1 MSAPLREALHLPSVA
16 GRHMLVG
23 AGCAL
28 LNIGIVYVGTAVLHW
43 PYLAA
48 AWLTCFITIP
58 TSYFL
63 HRRHSFRLAGRAN
76 WGEFGRFLGQQFLQ
90 FCAGLALLSAGVEWL
105 GLNPTL
111 AMAAATAV
119 LWLFSF
125 LVQWRWVFRAALR
138 SGRR

>member
-1 MSAPLREALHLPSVA
+1 
-16 GRHMLVG
+16 MLVG
-23 AGCAL
+23 AACAG
-28 LNIGIVYVGTAVLHW
+28 LNIGLVFVGTALLHW

-63 HRRHSFRLAGRAN
+63 HRRHSFRLSERAS
-76 WGEFGRFLGQQFLQ
+76 WPEFGRFLGQQFLQ
-90 FCAGLALLSAGVEWL
+90 FCAGLVLLSIGVEWL

-111 AMAAATAV
+111 AMVAATAV

-125 LVQWRWVFRAALR
+125 LVQWRWVFRTALHA
-138 SGRR
+138 RRR

>member
-1 MSAPLREALHLPSVA
+1 MPERKLLPLM
-16 GRHMLVG
+16 GRHAWVG
-23 AGCAL
+23 LLCAL
-28 LNIGIVYVGTAVLHW
+28 LNIGLVHAGTAWLHW

-48 AWLTCFITIP
+48 AWLTCIITIP

-63 HRRHSFRLAGRAN
+63 HRRHSFRLQESASWR
-76 WGEFGRFLGQQFLQ
+76 EFGRFVGQQLLQ

-111 AMAAATAV
+111 AMALATAV

-125 LVQWRWVFRAALR
+125 VVQWRWVFRTGLR
-138 SGRR
+138 SGRG

>member
-1 MSAPLREALHLPSVA
+1 MSEAPRLPGTA

-28 LNIGIVYVGTAVLHW
+28 LNIGLVHLGTAVLHW

-58 TSYFL
+58 LSYFL
-63 HRRHSFRLAGRAN
+63 HRRHSFRLAERAS
-76 WGEFGRFLGQQFLQ
+76 WPEFARFVGQQFLQ
-90 FCAGLALLSAGVEWL
+90 FCAGLALLSVGVEWL

-125 LVQWRWVFRAALR
+125 VAQWRWVFRAALR
-138 SGRR
+138 SERR